1 MSYSD
6 FETSYFSGAP
16 AELYEFRYGDS
27 EDETIRLTSADVDL
41 SREGH
46 VYTSI
51 AMDRDSFEDD
61 GNPDDSQQ
69 LNIRI
74 ARNNPLAEV
83 IRAKALD
90 KAITVKIRVT
100 HAEDPAEQVMAL
112 WSGRVTG
119 VAWEFP
125 KMVVGCER
133 MSTSLKRTGC
143 RARYQRQ
150 CRYVHFLAGC
160 NLDRTAYEVT
170 GVVSGVY
177 QNGLELMI
185 PEIEGKPDN
194 YFTGGVIEVAGTMR
208 YILSTTISYVSI
220 NRRILGLTEGMAVK
234 VYPGCDRSAQT
245 CLDKFNNIENYGGF
259 DYIPIKGPFEG
270 NSIV

>member
-1 MSYSD
+1 MSYPQ
-6 FETSYFSGAP
+6 FETSYFSGSP

-27 EDETIRLTSADVDL
+27 EAETVRLTSADVDIT
-41 SREGH
+41 REGH
-46 VYTSI
+46 VYSAI

-74 ARNNPLAEV
+74 SRNNPLAEV
-83 IRAKALD
+83 VRAKSLD
-90 KAITVKIRVT
+90 KAITVKIRAT
-100 HAEDPAEQVMAL
+100 HVDDTSGQVMAL

-119 VAWEFP
+119 VSWEFP
-125 KMVVGCER
+125 NMVVGCER

-150 CRYVHFLAGC
+150 CRHVHFLPGC
-160 NLDRTAYEVT
+160 NLDRAAYEITGTVT
-170 GVVSGVY
+170 GVY
-177 QNGLELMI
+177 QNGLELGI
-185 PEIEGKPDN
+185 PELDGKPDN
-194 YFTGGVIEVAGTMR
+194 YFAGGVIELGGTMR
-208 YILSTTISYVSI
+208 YILSSTAVYVTI
-220 NRRILGLTEGMAVK
+220 NRRVLGLTNEVAVK
-234 VYPGCDRSAQT
+234 VYPGCDRSSQT
-245 CLDKFNNIENYGGF
+245 CRDKFNNIENYGGF